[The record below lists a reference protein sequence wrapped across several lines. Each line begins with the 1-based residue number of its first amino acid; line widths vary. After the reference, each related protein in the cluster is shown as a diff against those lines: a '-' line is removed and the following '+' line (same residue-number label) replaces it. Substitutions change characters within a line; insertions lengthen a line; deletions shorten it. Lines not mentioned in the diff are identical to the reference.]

1 VTTADNPAPVV
12 AVSGLSVAYASR
24 GTFRRGAAHNALEGL
39 DLQIAPGETVALV
52 GESGSGKTT
61 AANAI
66 IGLLPTSAQVT
77 AGRIEVLGE
86 DVTRV
91 SERRRRAIR
100 GSVIGLVP
108 QDPMVAL
115 NPTRRVGTTVAEAVR
130 KRGIKDKRQ
139 LSADVIEALEQ
150 AGLDNAVLR
159 ARQYPHEM
167 SGGMRQRVLIAIAL
181 AGQPRLLIAD
191 EPTSALD
198 VTVQRRILDHLEGLV
213 RGSGISLLMI
223 THDLGVAADRA
234 DRVLV
239 LSRGRIVEQGRPDDI
254 LIRPRHAYTR
264 KLIAA
269 VPGLV
274 GTTPPSPPGGE
285 EAPEILRLDQI
296 SKDFALP
303 RAPGAARSVRA
314 VSQASLTVRSGQTV
328 AIVGESGA
336 GKTTLLRIALG
347 LESPTEGAVF
357 FEGAQISGRR
367 QAELRPVRRRFQLVH
382 QNPFASLDP
391 RYTLRQTITEPLVSF
406 GIGDRASR
414 LARAE
419 ELMEQVA
426 LPPAL
431 LSRRPAELS
440 GGQRQRVAIAR
451 ALALKPDLLLLD
463 EPVSALDVSVQAQ
476 ILDLLAGLQR
486 DLGLSYLLIA
496 HNLAVVARLS
506 HWVAVMKGGVILEQG
521 ETRSV
526 FDAPQTA
533 YTRELLDAIPG
544 RREAAHL
551 GGE

>member
-1 VTTADNPAPVV
+1 MTTAGHPVPVV
-12 AVSGLSVAYASR
+12 AVSGLSVAYASS

-77 AGRIEVLGE
+77 AGRIAVLGE

-108 QDPMVAL
+108 QDPMVGL

-130 KRGIKDKRQ
+130 KRGIRDKRQ

-213 RGSGISLLMI
+213 RESGISLLMI

-239 LSRGRIVEQGRPDDI
+239 LSQGQIVEQGRPDDI

-269 VPGLV
+269 VPGLA
-274 GTTPPSPPGGE
+274 GTTPPSPPGGG

-414 LARAE
+414 LARAQ

-431 LSRRPAELS
+431 LGRRPAELS